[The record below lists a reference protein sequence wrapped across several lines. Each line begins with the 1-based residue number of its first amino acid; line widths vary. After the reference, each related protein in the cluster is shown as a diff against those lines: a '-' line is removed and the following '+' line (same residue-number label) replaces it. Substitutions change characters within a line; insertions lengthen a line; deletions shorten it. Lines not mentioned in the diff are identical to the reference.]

1 MIDKVTEMF
10 KPATESTLEYVR
22 DAMDRTTKLAQTQ
35 FEVVTN
41 LYDET
46 QKDYSDLLTSSAPMA
61 LVRDMPR
68 ILGSTTRSSAKAS
81 VTLLKNAIAY
91 QAEILQLMQN
101 RVPSLHHQWMQ
112 RFIES
117 ARASAESVD
126 AFMDG
131 AAANESTAQAPRTR
145 KAA

>member
-101 RVPSLHHQWMQ
+101 RVPSLC
-112 RFIES
+112 
-117 ARASAESVD
+117 
-126 AFMDG
+126 
-131 AAANESTAQAPRTR
+131 AAA
-145 KAA
+145 